1 VRAKPRV
8 IQLFWR
14 KNPGNRPNTKVSK
27 FCLYLCEENEERKLL
42 EMREMSLDL
51 LFKYLFIMD
60 FCSDL
65 LCFNL
70 SKENSDAGCE
80 SVCMFPN

>member
-1 VRAKPRV
+1 V
-8 IQLFWR
+8 L
-14 KNPGNRPNTKVSK
+14 K

-42 EMREMSLDL
+42 EMRETSLDL
-51 LFKYLFIMD
+51 LFKYLFVMD

-70 SKENSDAGCE
+70 SKESSDAGCK
-80 SVCMFPN
+80 SVCMFPNWIACHRFPIPDLVHIKILVA